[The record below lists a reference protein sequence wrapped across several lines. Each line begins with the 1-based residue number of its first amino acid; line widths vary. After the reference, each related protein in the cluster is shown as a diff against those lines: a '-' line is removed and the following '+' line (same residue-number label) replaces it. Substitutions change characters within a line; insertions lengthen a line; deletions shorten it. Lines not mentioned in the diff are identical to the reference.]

1 MDQQQ
6 TLGWFGRVSGSRSRV
21 GRRVVGIALAASALT
36 SVIGGVAVAQA
47 VEDCRASRLATNVQ
61 DFGTPFAAHMA
72 EAIGE
77 DRNRS
82 RRDTNAEDFGAPAPG
97 G

>member
-1 MDQQQ
+1 M
-6 TLGWFGRVSGSRSRV
+6 
-21 GRRVVGIALAASALT
+21 GIALAASALT

-47 VEDCRASRLATNVQ
+47 VEDCRATRLATNVQ
-61 DFGTPFAAHMA
+61 DFGTPFAAHVA

-77 DRNRS
+77 DREPCLAA
-82 RRDTNAEDFGAPAPG
+82 TPEHGGASERPAPG